1 MKAFEKNAE
10 ISSSLKS
17 IHNQVLSFFSRWLF
31 LCLHTYVQVLFQLV
45 SDLYQ
50 HIYNWVR
57 NDNARLQLEK
67 AFLIVMVYSRN
78 ISAQI
83 ELKFSN
89 LTEIFHICLA
99 IFKTN
104 QLVFY
109 GFLSSSIMF
118 IELYQRDGICFFSQ
132 KLNTCTLF
140 RPK

>member
-17 IHNQVLSFFSRWLF
+17 THNQELSFLVDGYFCAYIRMYKFYFSWF
-31 LCLHTYVQVLFQLV
+31 LICT
-45 SDLYQ
+45 S
-50 HIYNWVR
+50 IYNWVR